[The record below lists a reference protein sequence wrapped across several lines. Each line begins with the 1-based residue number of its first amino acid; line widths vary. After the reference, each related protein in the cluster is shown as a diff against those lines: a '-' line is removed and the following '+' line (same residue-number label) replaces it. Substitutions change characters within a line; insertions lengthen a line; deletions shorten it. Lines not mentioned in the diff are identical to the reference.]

1 MSNVRAI
8 YIIWYRDILRFW
20 RDRARLVTSF
30 AQPFLFLVIIGT
42 GLSSGMALLGG
53 ATDYNYI
60 QYMYPGIIA
69 MVVLFTG
76 IMGGVSIV
84 WDREFGFLKEV
95 LVAPISRGAVAVG
108 KALGGAT
115 IATAQGLV
123 MLVFVPFVG
132 VSISVAQVFLL
143 IPLMF
148 VFAFSLTSLGILI
161 ASRIKTMESFQV
173 VMQLM
178 IFPLFFLSP
187 ALFPVQ
193 RLPSWLGVPVRL
205 NPVSYG
211 VDSLRQAVLTPAEG
225 VPSLGISILGH
236 TMSIGEDVA
245 ILALFGVI
253 MASLAVWSF
262 RNQE

>member
-1 MSNVRAI
+1 MRNLRAV
-8 YIIWYRDILRFW
+8 YIIWYRDLLRFW

-53 ATDYNYI
+53 ASDYNYI
-60 QYMYPGIIA
+60 QFMYPGIIG

-95 LVAPISRGAVAVG
+95 LVAPISRTAVALG

-115 IATAQGLV
+115 LATAQGTV

-132 VSISVAQVFLL
+132 VSISVGQVFLL

-148 VFAFSLTSLGILI
+148 VFAFSLTSFGILI

-173 VMQLM
+173 VMQLLL
-178 IFPLFFLSP
+178 FPLFFLSP
-187 ALFPVQ
+187 ALFPVE
-193 RLPSWLGVPVRL
+193 RLPSWLGIPVRL

-211 VDSLRQAVLTPAEG
+211 IDSLRQAVLSPVEG
-225 VPSLGISILGH
+225 VPSLGISLFGH

-245 ILALFGVI
+245 VLLVFGAV

-262 RNQE
+262 RSQE